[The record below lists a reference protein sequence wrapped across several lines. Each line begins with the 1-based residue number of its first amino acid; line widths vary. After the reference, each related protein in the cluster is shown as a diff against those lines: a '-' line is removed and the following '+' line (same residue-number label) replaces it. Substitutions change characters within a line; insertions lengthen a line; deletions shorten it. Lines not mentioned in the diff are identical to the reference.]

1 MRVVVALCSVKY
13 SGRGDTTLAAAV
25 RAIVVKNDGAVS
37 IHNDKS
43 NKPLNYMGAGCSF
56 AELVSENDSE
66 TLWFFDTRKESLTIT
81 LYSVLSD
88 VNLELDPGGIGL
100 VRDGTES
107 QLQEWLSEH
116 PETFGEGWKFIEREF
131 KTGVGGLDLLMED
144 PDGNPVAVEVKRT
157 ATPNSV
163 YQVIRYVDA
172 MKETK
177 GFENVYGLVAAVDL
191 RPNMITLAEK
201 KQIIT
206 VAVPPFWRGQI

>member
-13 SGRGDTTLAAAV
+13 SGRGDTTLDAAV

-56 AELVSENDSE
+56 TEIVSENDSE

-88 VNLELDPGGIGL
+88 VNLELDPGEIGL

-177 GFENVYGLVAAVDL
+177 GFENVYGLVAEVDL

-206 VAVPPFWRGQI
+206 VAVPPFWRDQR